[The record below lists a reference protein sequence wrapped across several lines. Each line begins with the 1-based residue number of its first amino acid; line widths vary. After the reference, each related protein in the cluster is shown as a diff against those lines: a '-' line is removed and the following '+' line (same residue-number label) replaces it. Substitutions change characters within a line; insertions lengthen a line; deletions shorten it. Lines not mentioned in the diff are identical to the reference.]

1 MGPTGYQS
9 EFVGAFR
16 FVLQIFTNWVYAM
29 FIFFRLT
36 AASDFAGGAV
46 IWRGQKGLTVG
57 LGSGLARPYFKAM
70 MRARKKKVR
79 YILVDRFGGFYDRQL
94 RLLSGVFR

>member
-1 MGPTGYQS
+1 MGPPGYQS

-16 FVLQIFTNWVYAM
+16 FVLQVFANWVYAM

-46 IWRGQKGLTVG
+46 IWRRQKGLTVG
-57 LGSGLARPYFKAM
+57 LGSGLARPYFRAM
-70 MRARKKKVR
+70 MRARRKKTR
-79 YILVDRFGGFYDRQL
+79 YMVVDRFGELYDRQL

>member
-1 MGPTGYQS
+1 MGPPGYQA

-16 FVLQIFTNWVYAM
+16 FVLQIFLQLVLCDVH
-29 FIFFRLT
+29 FSRLT
-36 AASDFAGGAV
+36 TVSDFAGGAV
-46 IWRGQKGLTVG
+46 TWRRQKGLTVG

-70 MRARKKKVR
+70 MRARKKKAR

-94 RLLSGVFR
+94 RLLSGAFR